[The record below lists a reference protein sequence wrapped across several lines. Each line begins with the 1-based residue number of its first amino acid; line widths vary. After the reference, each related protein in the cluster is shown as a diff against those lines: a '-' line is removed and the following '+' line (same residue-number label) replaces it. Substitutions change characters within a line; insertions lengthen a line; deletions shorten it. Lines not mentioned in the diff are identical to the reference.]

1 MMNFTSEIKKE
12 IIARGLGEKGEL
24 ALKRAGLSAFLR
36 TSGEL
41 GFLGGTPN
49 FFLVSETE
57 NVAEFFMRVFFET
70 FGWELSVTHATMDR
84 MSGRDKLVLQCPSGK
99 ASEVLKGLGLL
110 KRGEKQFKEG
120 IAPSL
125 VKGEREKIAYIQGAF
140 LGGGSCILPSAN
152 RAGYHLE
159 IVFSEKQ
166 TAKDFC
172 NLLLETELFAKLT
185 QRKETYVAYIKSK
198 EAISDFLAIVGAR
211 NCLSKFVTLS
221 EKREESNRNN
231 RAQNCVSGNADKA
244 AIAAVKQVVA
254 IQKIEN
260 ATSFKGI
267 SEELCSLAK
276 ARLKYP
282 QMSLRELAQ
291 LLNVSKSCLNHRM
304 RRLME
309 MAEEL

>member
-1 MMNFTSEIKKE
+1 MSFTSDVKKE

-41 GFLGGTPN
+41 GFVGGEPN

-70 FGWELSVTHATMDR
+70 FGAELSVTHATMDK
-84 MSGRDKLVLQCPSGK
+84 MSGRDKLVLQCPQGY
-99 ASEVLKGLGLL
+99 AGEVLKKLGLL
-110 KRGEKQFKEG
+110 MRDGKRLKEG
-120 IAPSL
+120 IAPLL
-125 VKGEREKIAYIQGAF
+125 VRQEAEKIAYIQGAF
-140 LGGGSCILPSAN
+140 LGGGSCILPSAGG
-152 RAGYHLE
+152 AGYHLE
-159 IVFSEKQ
+159 IVFQEKAV
-166 TAKDFC
+166 AKDFC
-172 NLLLETELFAKLT
+172 NLLTELELFAKLIE
-185 QRKETYVAYIKSK
+185 RKETYVAYIKSK

-211 NCLSKFVTLS
+211 SCLNKFVALS
-221 EKREESNRNN
+221 EKREQSNRTN
-231 RAQNCVSGNADKA
+231 RAQNCISGNADKA

-254 IQKIEN
+254 IQKIEK
-260 ATSFKGI
+260 ATSFKGM
-267 SEELCSLAK
+267 SEELSSLAK
-276 ARLKYP
+276 ARLKNP
-282 QMSLRELAQ
+282 AVSLRELAK

>member
-1 MMNFTSEIKKE
+1 MNFTSDIKKE
-12 IIARGLGEKGEL
+12 IIARGLGKKGEL
-24 ALKRAGLSAFLR
+24 ALNRAGLSAFLR

-70 FGWELSVTHATMDR
+70 FGTELSVTHATMDR
-84 MSGRDKLVLQCPSGK
+84 MSGRDKLVLQSPSSN
-99 ASEVLKGLGLL
+99 AREVLKELGLL
-110 KRGEKQFKEG
+110 KRGEKQLKEG
-120 IAPSL
+120 IAKSL
-125 VKGEREKIAYIQGAF
+125 VKGEKEKIAYIKGAF

-159 IVFSEKQ
+159 IVFFEKQ

-172 NLLLETELFAKLT
+172 DLLVELELFAKLT

-198 EAISDFLAIVGAR
+198 EAISDFLAIVGATSSL
-211 NCLSKFVTLS
+211 NKFVAIS

-254 IQKIEN
+254 LQKIEK
-260 ATSFKGI
+260 ATNFKGL
-267 SEELCSLAK
+267 SEELSSLAK
-276 ARLKYP
+276 ARLKHP
-282 QMSLRELAQ
+282 AVSLRELAQ
-291 LLNVSKSCLNHRM
+291 ILNVSKSCLNHRM

-309 MAEEL
+309 IAEEL